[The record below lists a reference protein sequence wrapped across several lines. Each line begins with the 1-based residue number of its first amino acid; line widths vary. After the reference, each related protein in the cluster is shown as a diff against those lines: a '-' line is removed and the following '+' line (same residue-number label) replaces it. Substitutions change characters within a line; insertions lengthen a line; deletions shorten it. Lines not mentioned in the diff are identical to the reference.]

1 MKSCRSFAKLL
12 PLQASGDL
20 SGRRAASLE
29 THLEGCPAC
38 RGVLVQYDAI
48 GQAAR
53 VAFALDSQSETM
65 LPEATITRI
74 AHRAAAE
81 PRTWRSAT
89 WVPFWSLKPRFSP
102 ALAALAPVA
111 IVTVLAVLPLVRG
124 HRNPDATAQV
134 PEKLEVR
141 MDGDAVRLAWSD
153 GRGRPYKVFKSS
165 DPRLLGKGQGQEV
178 RGNQWVDRTAG
189 ASEVVFYRV
198 E

>member
-1 MKSCRSFAKLL
+1 MTRCRSFAKSLA
-12 PLQASGDL
+12 LQGSRDL
-20 SGRRAASLE
+20 SPRRAAALE
-29 THLEGCPAC
+29 SHLEGCAAC
-38 RGVLVQYDAI
+38 RGVLAQYDAI
-48 GQAAR
+48 GKAAR
-53 VAFALDSQSETM
+53 AAFDLGTT

-81 PRTWRSAT
+81 PRTWRSAS
-89 WVPFWSLKPRFSP
+89 WIPSWSLQPRFTH

-111 IVTVLAVLPLVRG
+111 LVTFFVVLPVIRSHG
-124 HRNPDATAQV
+124 NQDAQAQV
-134 PEKLEVR
+134 PEKLDVR
-141 MDGDAVRLAWSD
+141 MDGDTVHLAWSD
-153 GRGRPYKVFKSS
+153 GRGRPYKVYKST

>member
-20 SGRRAASLE
+20 SFRRAAVLE
-29 THLEGCPAC
+29 AHLEGCPAC
-38 RGVLVQYDAI
+38 RGVLAQYDAI
-48 GQAAR
+48 RTAAR
-53 VAFALDSQSETM
+53 GAFSMESQ

-81 PRTWRSAT
+81 PRTWRSAS
-89 WVPFWSLKPRFSP
+89 WVPSWSLQPSFGH
-102 ALAALAPVA
+102 ALTALAPVA
-111 IVTVLAVLPLVRG
+111 LVTVLAVLPVIRA
-124 HRNPDATAQV
+124 HRNPEATAQV
-134 PEKLEVR
+134 PDKLEVR
-141 MDGDAVRLAWSD
+141 MDGDTVRLAWSD
-153 GRGRPYKVFKSS
+153 GRGKPYKVFKSS
-165 DPRLLGKGQGQEV
+165 DPRLLGQGQGQEV

>member
-20 SGRRAASLE
+20 SGRHAAA
-29 THLEGCPAC
+29 LEGHLGGCAAC
-38 RGVLVQYDAI
+38 RGVLAEYEAI
-48 GQAAR
+48 RRAGRAA
-53 VAFALDSQSETM
+53 FSLESS
-65 LPEATITRI
+65 LPAATITRI

-81 PRTWRSAT
+81 PRTWRSAS
-89 WVPFWSLKPRFSP
+89 WVPSWSLQPRFSH
-102 ALAALAPVA
+102 ALTALAPLALVTFLA
-111 IVTVLAVLPLVRG
+111 ILPVIRSHG
-124 HRNPDATAQV
+124 NPDATAQV
-134 PEKLEVR
+134 PEKLDVR
-141 MDGDAVRLAWSD
+141 MDGDTVRLAWSD
-153 GRGRPYKVFKSS
+153 GRGRPYKVFKST